1 MEFPFNINH
10 LFSERF
16 SILDKTLVAGRM
28 SPRRPELQSH
38 IATVIDE
45 LGRASAKAQKLTTP
59 VTSATKMQSQHHQLY
74 LMKDGESQG
83 GRGAIV
89 GFLKVGYK
97 KLFLLDPQG
106 LHVEA
111 EPLCVLD
118 FFITENLQRHGHGLE
133 LFHFM
138 LQHKKMEPAL
148 MAYDRPSPKLLS
160 FLAKHY
166 RLTQSVP
173 QVNNFVVFDGFFH
186 NKSVAQPR
194 SIAPKKPDGEI
205 KPYSIAER
213 EAVRQERRSL
223 PWPFAAPQSP
233 QRSLSVGSSPTRA
246 VASAPGLRGDQ
257 SPNFPLGPTSRERRP
272 SQQGQVARD
281 GLYSRHL
288 DPKSLGAL
296 GRPLPGVRSA
306 QDQPGILGATE
317 THRCAAS
324 PRRPAPEDNGVCGPT
339 SLGNK
344 KLHLGTE
351 ADAEAGSPTGAGSR
365 ATAPLQTQTHSAEG
379 REREGIESA
388 PSHTGASGH
397 FSAQQ
402 VKRMLSSRATCPW

>member
-10 LFSERF
+10 LFPERF

-89 GFLKVGYK
+89 GFLKVGHK

-118 FFITENLQRHGHGLE
+118 FFIAENLQRHGNGLE

-166 RLTQSVP
+166 HLTQSVP
-173 QVNNFVVFDGFFH
+173 QVNNFVVFDGFFQ

-194 SIAPKKPDGEI
+194 SIATRKPDGEI

-233 QRSLSVGSSPTRA
+233 QRSLSVGSSPTRT
-246 VASAPGLRGDQ
+246 VTSAPGDQ
-257 SPNFPLGPTSRERRP
+257 SPNFPLVSTSRERRP

-296 GRPLPGVRSA
+296 GRPLPGVISA

-324 PRRPAPEDNGVCGPT
+324 PQRPAPEDNGVCGPT
-339 SLGNK
+339 SLSNK

-351 ADAEAGSPTGAGSR
+351 ADAEAGSPADAGSGL
-365 ATAPLQTQTHSAEG
+365 TAPLQSQTHSAEG
-379 REREGIESA
+379 REREGMERV
-388 PSHTGASGH
+388 PSHTGANGR

-402 VKRMLSSRATCPW
+402 VKWLLSSRATCPW

>member
-16 SILDKTLVAGRM
+16 SILDKTLVAGRIFLC
-28 SPRRPELQSH
+28 PKTIFQPGYEQRICALCPQ
-38 IATVIDE
+38 
-45 LGRASAKAQKLTTP
+45 AQKLTTP

-74 LMKDGESQG
+74 LMKDGES
-83 GRGAIV
+83 RGAIV

-138 LQHKKMEPAL
+138 LQKMEPAL

-173 QVNNFVVFDGFFH
+173 QVRFVDFLVSVDDHDSQIHLFADFFFLTYPA
-186 NKSVAQPR
+186 VPLAQPR

-213 EAVRQERRSL
+213 EGSTRQQNALFCDGRRS
-223 PWPFAAPQSP
+223 
-233 QRSLSVGSSPTRA
+233 
-246 VASAPGLRGDQ
+246 
-257 SPNFPLGPTSRERRP
+257 
-272 SQQGQVARD
+272 RD
-281 GLYSRHL
+281 GRVYLSHSRCRRLCFEQKGSASL
-288 DPKSLGAL
+288 DLVTVPVRHRGF
-296 GRPLPGVRSA
+296 GRG
-306 QDQPGILGATE
+306 Q
-317 THRCAAS
+317 AS
-324 PRRPAPEDNGVCGPT
+324 NLLVLEVVSG
-339 SLGNK
+339 
-344 KLHLGTE
+344 
-351 ADAEAGSPTGAGSR
+351 R
-365 ATAPLQTQTHSAEG
+365 ASIQ
-379 REREGIESA
+379 
-388 PSHTGASGH
+388 
-397 FSAQQ
+397 
-402 VKRMLSSRATCPW
+402 

>member
-83 GRGAIV
+83 YIV
-89 GFLKVGYK
+89 MLIAAT
-97 KLFLLDPQG
+97 LHLC

-173 QVNNFVVFDGFFH
+173 QVRFVDFLVSVLNAF
-186 NKSVAQPR
+186 SSTVAQPR

-272 SQQGQVARD
+272 S
-281 GLYSRHL
+281 
-288 DPKSLGAL
+288 SL
-296 GRPLPGVRSA
+296 RRA
-306 QDQPGILGATE
+306 QMGF
-317 THRCAAS
+317 H
-324 PRRPAPEDNGVCGPT
+324 
-339 SLGNK
+339 
-344 KLHLGTE
+344 
-351 ADAEAGSPTGAGSR
+351 
-365 ATAPLQTQTHSAEG
+365 
-379 REREGIESA
+379 
-388 PSHTGASGH
+388 
-397 FSAQQ
+397 
-402 VKRMLSSRATCPW
+402 